1 MKNQWPSKSI
11 LWQKLSQTGSLLMF
25 ISYRLGVLRTFSW
38 FVSCSVNYIFFFSPM
53 PVFIDLP
60 QVLNTSLKGIK
71 DRDPDL
77 RSFQYIQKGRK
88 KLNHKLEV
96 FLSLCFHKSDLG
108 FHKPTNKWL
117 TYARTKNP
125 HTNTHTQIH
134 THTYSFTLTCSHRHM
149 QTHTHSHA

>member
-1 MKNQWPSKSI
+1 MVCF
-11 LWQKLSQTGSLLMF
+11 LFCKLH
-25 ISYRLGVLRTFSW
+25 I
-38 FVSCSVNYIFFFSPM
+38 FFSPM

-60 QVLNTSLKGIK
+60 QVLNTSLKGIR

-108 FHKPTNKWL
+108 FHKPTNK
-117 TYARTKNP
+117 
-125 HTNTHTQIH
+125 
-134 THTYSFTLTCSHRHM
+134 
-149 QTHTHSHA
+149 